1 MTSCCDDYGKCT
13 QGTNCPVRETRGQL
27 LAAERAWGEMPI
39 QFVGDEPDTDEA
51 VLIDMLEGVALALG
65 GVLIGVAVGTAV
77 YFY

>member
-1 MTSCCDDYGKCT
+1 MNCCDDYSQCT

-27 LAAERAWGEMPI
+27 LAAERKWGEMPI
-39 QFVGDEPDTDEA
+39 QFVGGEPDTDEA
-51 VLIDMLEGVALALG
+51 VLIDMLEGVALALA